1 MTFTVTCDTEST
13 TPPTTPGGGGDDDDP
28 PIVIVN
34 PTPTPSE
41 EPGIDIPEETTP
53 LGPNP
58 EPSEEPGIDIPE
70 ETTPLGPGP
79 DDGSG
84 DEDGTDI
91 DLPDGET
98 PLGNLPQTGAVAAP
112 VNPAVTMG
120 LMALAF
126 SMAGCG
132 LYFTFGRKKGE
143 EED

>member
-1 MTFTVTCDTEST
+1 M
-13 TPPTTPGGGGDDDDP
+13 PGGDDDDDDDI
-28 PIVIVN
+28 IVIVN

-41 EPGIDIPEETTP
+41 EPVEIPEETTP
-53 LGPNP
+53 LGPTP
-58 EPSEEPGIDIPE
+58 EPTEEPTDIPE
-70 ETTPLGPGP
+70 ETTPLAPGP

-84 DEDGTDI
+84 DKGEGSTDVEI
-91 DLPDGET
+91 TDGET

-112 VNPAVTMG
+112 VNPATTAG
-120 LMALAF
+120 LVALAF